1 MIIDKP
7 ENRFRGLFVKIIWGM
22 KYIFQMAFE
31 PSYALLAAVLL
42 LGGVVL
48 LQMRKMRLSKFKI
61 MKLKRKVKELERE
74 NSLLSEALSAQRA
87 VATMSAEPS
96 VTVAQADESEVAS
109 DAEVENSEAEDAA
122 AEVSALEDSVA
133 DGSAAQ
139 AQDAGEG
146 EERLAGSDEDL
157 LNRFVKHINDNM
169 SDINLSIDDIA
180 SDMCMSRSNLFRK
193 IKQITGMGPN
203 EYMRLARLKRA
214 AELLQER
221 RHSIADICML
231 VGFNSPSYFS
241 SCFKKQYG
249 CLPKDYK

>member
-1 MIIDKP
+1 M
-7 ENRFRGLFVKIIWGM
+7 GM

-87 VATMSAEPS
+87 DVAMSREPS
-96 VTVAQADESEVAS
+96 VAVAQAEESEVAS
-109 DAEVENSEAEDAA
+109 DVEVENLEAMDDISVAESA
-122 AEVSALEDSVA
+122 AEMADVA
-133 DGSAAQ
+133 AELTL

-157 LNRFVKHINDNM
+157 LNRFVKHISDNM

>member
-1 MIIDKP
+1 MIHVLQI
-7 ENRFRGLFVKIIWGM
+7 
-22 KYIFQMAFE
+22 AFE
-31 PSYALLAAVLL
+31 PSYAMLVTMALLA
-42 LGGVVL
+42 VVVI
-48 LQMRKMRLSKFKI
+48 LQMRRMRSSRMQML
-61 MKLKRKVKELERE
+61 KLQRRINELQSENEKLTQALAAQRE
-74 NSLLSEALSAQRA
+74 VVEPSGVIIAEQMATNAEEESVDAVVESDEALAQEA
-87 VATMSAEPS
+87 I
-96 VTVAQADESEVAS
+96 D
-109 DAEVENSEAEDAA
+109 DAI
-122 AEVSALEDSVA
+122 L
-133 DGSAAQ
+133 
-139 AQDAGEG
+139 AGESG
-146 EERLAGSDEDL
+146 EQSEKLTGSDEDL
-157 LNRFVKHINDNM
+157 LNRFIEHIKKNM

-193 IKQITGMGPN
+193 VKQITGIGPN

>member
-1 MIIDKP
+1 MLQ
-7 ENRFRGLFVKIIWGM
+7 GLFVKIIWGM
-22 KYIFQMAFE
+22 KYVFQMAFE

-87 VATMSAEPS
+87 VAAMSAEPS
-96 VTVAQADESEVAS
+96 VTVAQAEESEVAS
-109 DAEVENSEAEDAA
+109 EAEVENLEAMDDISVAESA
-122 AEVSALEDSVA
+122 AEMADVA
-133 DGSAAQ
+133 AELTL

-157 LNRFVKHINDNM
+157 LNRFVKHIGDNM

>member
-1 MIIDKP
+1 
-7 ENRFRGLFVKIIWGM
+7 M
-22 KYIFQMAFE
+22 KYVFLMAFE

-61 MKLKRKVKELERE
+61 MKLKRKIAELERE
-74 NSLLSEALSAQRA
+74 NSLLSEVLSAQSA
-87 VATMSAEPS
+87 VAMSAVPS
-96 VTVAQADESEVAS
+96 VADAQAEESEVAS
-109 DAEVENSEAEDAA
+109 DVEVENSEAEDAA

-133 DGSAAQ
+133 DGSAAL

-157 LNRFVKHINDNM
+157 LNRFVKHIGDNM

>member
-1 MIIDKP
+1 
-7 ENRFRGLFVKIIWGM
+7 M
-22 KYIFQMAFE
+22 KYVFQMAFE

-74 NSLLSEALSAQRA
+74 NSLLSEVLSAQRA
-87 VATMSAEPS
+87 VAAMSAEPS
-96 VTVAQADESEVAS
+96 VALAQVEESEVAS
-109 DAEVENSEAEDAA
+109 DAEVENSEVADVAAEDSI
-122 AEVSALEDSVA
+122 AEVSVVEDSAVE
-133 DGSAAQ
+133 DSAAQ
-139 AQDAGEG
+139 VQDAGEG

>member
-1 MIIDKP
+1 MDKS
-7 ENRFRGLFVKIIWGM
+7 ENRFRGLPVKIIWGM
-22 KYIFQMAFE
+22 KYVFLMAFA

-87 VATMSAEPS
+87 VAAMSAEPS
-96 VTVAQADESEVAS
+96 VTVAQAEESEVAS
-109 DAEVENSEAEDAA
+109 DVEVENSEAEDAA

-133 DGSAAQ
+133 DGSAAL

-157 LNRFVKHINDNM
+157 LNRFVQHISDNM

>member
-1 MIIDKP
+1 ML
-7 ENRFRGLFVKIIWGM
+7 RGLFVKIIWGM
-22 KYIFQMAFE
+22 KYVFLMAFE

-87 VATMSAEPS
+87 DVAMSREPS
-96 VTVAQADESEVAS
+96 VTVAQAEESEVAS
-109 DAEVENSEAEDAA
+109 EAEVENSEAEDAA
-122 AEVSALEDSVA
+122 AEVSTLENSVA
-133 DGSAAQ
+133 DDSAAL

-157 LNRFVKHINDNM
+157 LNRFVQHIGDNM

>member
-1 MIIDKP
+1 
-7 ENRFRGLFVKIIWGM
+7 M

-74 NSLLSEALSAQRA
+74 NSLLSEVLSAQRA
-87 VATMSAEPS
+87 VAAMSAEPS
-96 VTVAQADESEVAS
+96 VAVAQAEEFEMAS
-109 DAEVENSEAEDAA
+109 DAEVENSEVADVAAEDSI
-122 AEVSALEDSVA
+122 AEVSVVEDSAVE
-133 DGSAAQ
+133 DSAAQ
-139 AQDAGEG
+139 VQDAGEG

-214 AELLQER
+214 ADLLQER

>member
-1 MIIDKP
+1 MLQ
-7 ENRFRGLFVKIIWGM
+7 GLFVKIIWGM
-22 KYIFQMAFE
+22 KYVFQMAFE

-87 VATMSAEPS
+87 DVAMSREPS
-96 VTVAQADESEVAS
+96 VTVAQAEESEVAS
-109 DAEVENSEAEDAA
+109 EAEVENLEAMDDISVAESA
-122 AEVSALEDSVA
+122 AEMADVA
-133 DGSAAQ
+133 AELTM

-157 LNRFVKHINDNM
+157 LNRFVKHIGDNM

>member
-1 MIIDKP
+1 MDKS
-7 ENRFRGLFVKIIWGM
+7 ENRFRGLPVKIIWGM
-22 KYIFQMAFE
+22 KYVFLMAFA

-87 VATMSAEPS
+87 VAAMSAEPS

-109 DAEVENSEAEDAA
+109 DVVVENLEAMDDISVAESAVEMADVA
-122 AEVSALEDSVA
+122 AELTL
-133 DGSAAQ
+133 

-157 LNRFVKHINDNM
+157 LNRFVQHIGDNM

>member
-1 MIIDKP
+1 MLQ
-7 ENRFRGLFVKIIWGM
+7 GLFVKIIWGM
-22 KYIFQMAFE
+22 KYVFLMAFE

-87 VATMSAEPS
+87 VAAMSAEPS
-96 VTVAQADESEVAS
+96 VADAQADESEVAS
-109 DAEVENSEAEDAA
+109 DVEVENSEAEDAA

-133 DGSAAQ
+133 DGSAAL

-157 LNRFVKHINDNM
+157 LNRFVQHIGDNM

>member
-1 MIIDKP
+1 M
-7 ENRFRGLFVKIIWGM
+7 GM

-31 PSYALLAAVLL
+31 PSYALLAAVLM

-87 VATMSAEPS
+87 VAATMSAEPS
-96 VTVAQADESEVAS
+96 VADAQAEESEVAS
-109 DAEVENSEAEDAA
+109 DVEVENSEAMDDISVAESA
-122 AEVSALEDSVA
+122 AEMADVA
-133 DGSAAQ
+133 AELTL

-157 LNRFVKHINDNM
+157 LNRFVKHISDNM

>member
-1 MIIDKP
+1 MLQ
-7 ENRFRGLFVKIIWGM
+7 GLFVKIIWGM
-22 KYIFQMAFE
+22 KYVFQMAFE

-48 LQMRKMRLSKFKI
+48 LQMRKMRLSKFKT

-87 VATMSAEPS
+87 VAAMSAEPS
-96 VTVAQADESEVAS
+96 VADAQADESEVAS
-109 DAEVENSEAEDAA
+109 DAEVENSEAEDDISVAESAVEMADVA
-122 AEVSALEDSVA
+122 AELTL
-133 DGSAAQ
+133 

-157 LNRFVKHINDNM
+157 LNRFVKHISDNM

>member
-1 MIIDKP
+1 MVHD
-7 ENRFRGLFVKIIWGM
+7 
-22 KYIFQMAFE
+22 FQLAFE
-31 PSYALLAAVLL
+31 PSYAVLVALVLLA
-42 LGGVVL
+42 VVVI
-48 LQMRKMRLSKFKI
+48 LQMRRMRSSRMQI
-61 MKLKRKVKELERE
+61 IKLQRRINELVSENER
-74 NSLLSEALSAQRA
+74 LSEALASKSESVELRAEVVSEQIEAKRDEAIEDAVVVSDEVLAQEA
-87 VATMSAEPS
+87 MA
-96 VTVAQADESEVAS
+96 
-109 DAEVENSEAEDAA
+109 DAE
-122 AEVSALEDSVA
+122 LTGG
-133 DGSAAQ
+133 GS
-139 AQDAGEG
+139 DAGE
-146 EERLAGSDEDL
+146 RLTGRDEDL
-157 LNRFVKHINDNM
+157 LNRFVEHINKNM

-193 IKQITGMGPN
+193 IKQITGMGLN

>member
-1 MIIDKP
+1 MS
-7 ENRFRGLFVKIIWGM
+7 EN
-22 KYIFQMAFE
+22 
-31 PSYALLAAVLL
+31 
-42 LGGVVL
+42 
-48 LQMRKMRLSKFKI
+48 
-61 MKLKRKVKELERE
+61 ER
-74 NSLLSEALSAQRA
+74 LSEALASHSNGIASGAEVALEQIEAKSDETMGDA
-87 VATMSAEPS
+87 VAESDEAL
-96 VTVAQADESEVAS
+96 AQEAMA
-109 DAEVENSEAEDAA
+109 DAELTGE
-122 AEVSALEDSVA
+122 
-133 DGSAAQ
+133 GS
-139 AQDAGEG
+139 DAGE
-146 EERLAGSDEDL
+146 RLTGNDEDL
-157 LNRFVKHINDNM
+157 LNRFVEHINKNM

>member
-1 MIIDKP
+1 
-7 ENRFRGLFVKIIWGM
+7 M
-22 KYIFQMAFE
+22 KYVFLMAFE

-87 VATMSAEPS
+87 DVAMSAEPS
-96 VTVAQADESEVAS
+96 VAVAQAVESEVAS
-109 DAEVENSEAEDAA
+109 YVEVENSEAEDDISVAESAVEMADVA
-122 AEVSALEDSVA
+122 AELTL
-133 DGSAAQ
+133 

-157 LNRFVKHINDNM
+157 LNRFVQHIGDNM

>member
-1 MIIDKP
+1 
-7 ENRFRGLFVKIIWGM
+7 M
-22 KYIFQMAFE
+22 KYVFQMAFE

-74 NSLLSEALSAQRA
+74 NSLLSEVLSAQRA
-87 VATMSAEPS
+87 VAAMSAEPS
-96 VTVAQADESEVAS
+96 VADAQAEESEVAS
-109 DAEVENSEAEDAA
+109 DAEVENLEAEDAA

-139 AQDAGEG
+139 AQDAG

>member
-1 MIIDKP
+1 MLQ
-7 ENRFRGLFVKIIWGM
+7 GLFVKIIWGM
-22 KYIFQMAFE
+22 KYVFLMAFE

-61 MKLKRKVKELERE
+61 MKLKRKIAELERE
-74 NSLLSEALSAQRA
+74 NSLLSEVLSAQSA

-96 VTVAQADESEVAS
+96 VTDAQAEESEVAS
-109 DAEVENSEAEDAA
+109 DVEVENSEAEDAA
-122 AEVSALEDSVA
+122 AEVSAFEDSVA
-133 DGSAAQ
+133 DGFAAL

-157 LNRFVKHINDNM
+157 LNRFVQHIGDNM

>member
-1 MIIDKP
+1 MDKP
-7 ENRFRGLFVKIIWGM
+7 ENRFRGLPVKIIWGM
-22 KYIFQMAFE
+22 KYVFLMAFA

-87 VATMSAEPS
+87 DVAMSREPS
-96 VTVAQADESEVAS
+96 VMVAQAEESEVAS
-109 DAEVENSEAEDAA
+109 DVEVENSEAEDAA
-122 AEVSALEDSVA
+122 AEDSVA
-133 DGSAAQ
+133 QYSVADVAAELTL

-157 LNRFVKHINDNM
+157 LNRFVQHIGDNM

>member
-1 MIIDKP
+1 M
-7 ENRFRGLFVKIIWGM
+7 GM
-22 KYIFQMAFE
+22 KYVFLMAFA

-87 VATMSAEPS
+87 VAAMSREPS
-96 VTVAQADESEVAS
+96 VAVAQAEESEVAS
-109 DAEVENSEAEDAA
+109 DVVVENSEAEDAA

-133 DGSAAQ
+133 DGSAAL

-157 LNRFVKHINDNM
+157 LNRFVQHIGDNM

>member
-1 MIIDKP
+1 MLQ
-7 ENRFRGLFVKIIWGM
+7 GLFVKIIWGM
-22 KYIFQMAFE
+22 KYVFLMAFE
-31 PSYALLAAVLL
+31 PSYALLAAVLM

-87 VATMSAEPS
+87 VVAMSAEPS

-109 DAEVENSEAEDAA
+109 DVENSAAEDAA

-133 DGSAAQ
+133 DDSAAL

-157 LNRFVKHINDNM
+157 LNRFVQHIGDNM

>member
-1 MIIDKP
+1 
-7 ENRFRGLFVKIIWGM
+7 M
-22 KYIFQMAFE
+22 KYIFQMAFA

-74 NSLLSEALSAQRA
+74 NNLLSEALSAQRA
-87 VATMSAEPS
+87 DVAMSREPS

-109 DAEVENSEAEDAA
+109 DAEVENLEAMDDISVAESAVEMADVA
-122 AEVSALEDSVA
+122 AELTL
-133 DGSAAQ
+133 

-157 LNRFVKHINDNM
+157 LNRFVKHISDNM

>member
-1 MIIDKP
+1 MLQ
-7 ENRFRGLFVKIIWGM
+7 GLFVKIIWGM
-22 KYIFQMAFE
+22 KYVFLMAFE

-61 MKLKRKVKELERE
+61 MKLKRKIAELERE
-74 NSLLSEALSAQRA
+74 NSLLSEALSAQSA
-87 VATMSAEPS
+87 VAMSAEPS
-96 VTVAQADESEVAS
+96 VADAQAEESEVAS
-109 DAEVENSEAEDAA
+109 DVEVENSEAEDAA

-133 DGSAAQ
+133 DGSAVQ

-157 LNRFVKHINDNM
+157 LNRFVQHIGDNM

>member
-1 MIIDKP
+1 MLQ
-7 ENRFRGLFVKIIWGM
+7 GLFVKIIWGM
-22 KYIFQMAFE
+22 KYVFLMAFE

-87 VATMSAEPS
+87 DVAMSAEPS
-96 VTVAQADESEVAS
+96 VAVAQAVESEVAS
-109 DAEVENSEAEDAA
+109 YVEVENSEAEDDISVAESAVEMADVA
-122 AEVSALEDSVA
+122 AELTL
-133 DGSAAQ
+133 

-157 LNRFVKHINDNM
+157 LNRFVQHIGDNM

>member
-1 MIIDKP
+1 MLQ
-7 ENRFRGLFVKIIWGM
+7 GLFVKIIWGM
-22 KYIFQMAFE
+22 KYVFLMAFE

-74 NSLLSEALSAQRA
+74 NSLLSEALSAQSA
-87 VATMSAEPS
+87 VAMSAVPS
-96 VTVAQADESEVAS
+96 VADAQADESEVAS
-109 DAEVENSEAEDAA
+109 DVEVENSEAEDAA

-133 DGSAAQ
+133 DVAAELTL

-157 LNRFVKHINDNM
+157 LNRFVQHIGDNM

>member
-1 MIIDKP
+1 MLQ
-7 ENRFRGLFVKIIWGM
+7 GLFVKIIWGM

-74 NSLLSEALSAQRA
+74 NSLLSEVLSAQSA

-96 VTVAQADESEVAS
+96 VADAQAEESEVAS
-109 DAEVENSEAEDAA
+109 DVEVENSEAEDAA
-122 AEVSALEDSVA
+122 AEVSAFEDSVA

-139 AQDAGEG
+139 ALAQDAG

>member
-1 MIIDKP
+1 MLQ
-7 ENRFRGLFVKIIWGM
+7 GLFVKIIWGM
-22 KYIFQMAFE
+22 KYVFLMAFE

-61 MKLKRKVKELERE
+61 MKLKRKIAELERE
-74 NSLLSEALSAQRA
+74 NSLLSEVLSAQSA
-87 VATMSAEPS
+87 VAMSAEPS
-96 VTVAQADESEVAS
+96 VADAQVVESEVVS
-109 DAEVENSEAEDAA
+109 DVEVENSEAEDDISVAESAVEMADVA
-122 AEVSALEDSVA
+122 AELTL
-133 DGSAAQ
+133 

-157 LNRFVKHINDNM
+157 LNRFVKHISDNM

>member
-1 MIIDKP
+1 
-7 ENRFRGLFVKIIWGM
+7 M
-22 KYIFQMAFE
+22 KYFFQMAFE

-48 LQMRKMRLSKFKI
+48 LLMRKMRLSKFKI

-87 VATMSAEPS
+87 VAAMSAEPS
-96 VTVAQADESEVAS
+96 VAVAQAVESEVAS
-109 DAEVENSEAEDAA
+109 DVEVENLEAEDAA
-122 AEVSALEDSVA
+122 AEVSVLEDSVA

-157 LNRFVKHINDNM
+157 LNRFVKHIGDNM

>member
-1 MIIDKP
+1 MIHVLQL
-7 ENRFRGLFVKIIWGM
+7 N
-22 KYIFQMAFE
+22 FE
-31 PSYALLAAVLL
+31 PSYAMLVTMALLA
-42 LGGVVL
+42 VVVI
-48 LQMRKMRLSKFKI
+48 LQMRRMRSSRMQML
-61 MKLKRKVKELERE
+61 KLQRRINELQSENEKLTQALAAQRE
-74 NSLLSEALSAQRA
+74 VVEPSGVIIAEQMATNAEEESVDAVVESDEALAQEA
-87 VATMSAEPS
+87 I
-96 VTVAQADESEVAS
+96 D
-109 DAEVENSEAEDAA
+109 DAKH
-122 AEVSALEDSVA
+122 
-133 DGSAAQ
+133 
-139 AQDAGEG
+139 AGESG
-146 EERLAGSDEDL
+146 EQSEKLTGSDEDL
-157 LNRFVKHINDNM
+157 LNRFVENINKNM

-193 IKQITGMGPN
+193 VKQITGIGPN

>member
-7 ENRFRGLFVKIIWGM
+7 ENRFRGLPVKIIWGM
-22 KYIFQMAFE
+22 KYVFLMAFE

-87 VATMSAEPS
+87 VAAMSAEPS
-96 VTVAQADESEVAS
+96 VTVAQAEESEVAS
-109 DAEVENSEAEDAA
+109 EAEVENSEAEDAA

-157 LNRFVKHINDNM
+157 LNRFVKHIGDNM

>member
-1 MIIDKP
+1 MLQ
-7 ENRFRGLFVKIIWGM
+7 GLFVKIIWGM
-22 KYIFQMAFE
+22 KYVFLMAFE

-61 MKLKRKVKELERE
+61 MKLKRKIAELERE
-74 NSLLSEALSAQRA
+74 NSLLSEALSAQSA
-87 VATMSAEPS
+87 VAMSAVPS
-96 VTVAQADESEVAS
+96 VADAQVVESEVAS
-109 DAEVENSEAEDAA
+109 EAEVENSEAEDAA
-122 AEVSALEDSVA
+122 AEDSVAQYSVA

-157 LNRFVKHINDNM
+157 LNRFVQHIGDNM

>member
-1 MIIDKP
+1 M
-7 ENRFRGLFVKIIWGM
+7 GM

-87 VATMSAEPS
+87 DVAMSREPS
-96 VTVAQADESEVAS
+96 VTVAQAEESEVAS
-109 DAEVENSEAEDAA
+109 EAEVENSEAEDAA
-122 AEVSALEDSVA
+122 AEVSALENSVA
-133 DGSAAQ
+133 DDSAAL

-157 LNRFVKHINDNM
+157 LNRFVQHIGDNM

>member
-1 MIIDKP
+1 MIHVLQI
-7 ENRFRGLFVKIIWGM
+7 
-22 KYIFQMAFE
+22 AFE
-31 PSYALLAAVLL
+31 PSYAMLVTMALLA
-42 LGGVVL
+42 VVVI
-48 LQMRKMRLSKFKI
+48 LQMRRMRSSRMQML
-61 MKLKRKVKELERE
+61 KLQRRINELQSENEKLTQVLAAQRE
-74 NSLLSEALSAQRA
+74 VVEPSGVIIAEQMATNAEEESVDAVVESDEALAQEA
-87 VATMSAEPS
+87 I
-96 VTVAQADESEVAS
+96 D
-109 DAEVENSEAEDAA
+109 DAI
-122 AEVSALEDSVA
+122 L
-133 DGSAAQ
+133 
-139 AQDAGEG
+139 AGESG
-146 EERLAGSDEDL
+146 EQSEKLTGSDEDL
-157 LNRFVKHINDNM
+157 LNRFIEHIKKNM

-193 IKQITGMGPN
+193 VKQITGIGPN

>member
-1 MIIDKP
+1 MDKS
-7 ENRFRGLFVKIIWGM
+7 ENRFRGLPVKIIWGM
-22 KYIFQMAFE
+22 KYVFLMAFA

-87 VATMSAEPS
+87 VAAMSAEPS
-96 VTVAQADESEVAS
+96 VTDAQAEESEVAS
-109 DAEVENSEAEDAA
+109 EAEVENLEAEDAA

-133 DGSAAQ
+133 DGSAAL

-157 LNRFVKHINDNM
+157 LNRFVQHIGDNM

>member
-1 MIIDKP
+1 MLQ
-7 ENRFRGLFVKIIWGM
+7 GLFVKIIWGM

-74 NSLLSEALSAQRA
+74 NSLLSEVLSAQRA
-87 VATMSAEPS
+87 DVAMSAEPS
-96 VTVAQADESEVAS
+96 VADAQAVESEVAS
-109 DAEVENSEAEDAA
+109 DVEVENSEAEDAA

>member
-1 MIIDKP
+1 MIHVLQL
-7 ENRFRGLFVKIIWGM
+7 N
-22 KYIFQMAFE
+22 FE
-31 PSYALLAAVLL
+31 PSYAMLVTMALLA
-42 LGGVVL
+42 VVVI
-48 LQMRKMRLSKFKI
+48 LQMRRMRSSRMQML
-61 MKLKRKVKELERE
+61 KLQRRINELQSENEKLTQALAAQRE
-74 NSLLSEALSAQRA
+74 VVEPSGVIIAEQMATNAEEESVDAVVESDEALAQEA
-87 VATMSAEPS
+87 I
-96 VTVAQADESEVAS
+96 D
-109 DAEVENSEAEDAA
+109 DAK
-122 AEVSALEDSVA
+122 L
-133 DGSAAQ
+133 
-139 AQDAGEG
+139 AGESG
-146 EERLAGSDEDL
+146 EQSEKLTGSDEDL
-157 LNRFVKHINDNM
+157 LNRFVEHINKNM

-193 IKQITGMGPN
+193 VKQITGIGPN